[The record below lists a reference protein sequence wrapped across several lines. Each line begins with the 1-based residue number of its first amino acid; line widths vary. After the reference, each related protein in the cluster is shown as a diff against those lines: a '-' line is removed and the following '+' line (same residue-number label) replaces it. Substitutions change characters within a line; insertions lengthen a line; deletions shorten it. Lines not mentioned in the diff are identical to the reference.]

1 MILAFNNLCK
11 NVENI
16 KLLVIGS
23 YNTNDSYY
31 KEIKKIANRNVKFTG
46 YIPHEE
52 LSNILSIGYCG
63 IAPTVHLKKNYIND
77 EYVGVIEGFN
87 LTVVEYLGMG
97 IPVVISNSGGMPE
110 LITDDCGI
118 IVSSIEDDI
127 VKELENALY
136 RVIFERKY
144 NKNNILKRAKMFSKE
159 KYVNTFKRYIGEL
172 YD

>member
-1 MILAFNNLCK
+1 M
-11 NVENI
+11 
-16 KLLVIGS
+16 
-23 YNTNDSYY
+23 
-31 KEIKKIANRNVKFTG
+31 
-46 YIPHEE
+46 
-52 LSNILSIGYCG
+52 
-63 IAPTVHLKKNYIND
+63 KKNYIND

-118 IVSSIEDDI
+118 IVSSLEDDI

>member
-1 MILAFNNLCK
+1 MK
-11 NVENI
+11 
-16 KLLVIGS
+16 
-23 YNTNDSYY
+23 Y
-31 KEIKKIANRNVKFTG
+31 TG
-46 YIPHEE
+46 YIPHED

-118 IVSSIEDDI
+118 IVSSLEDDI
-127 VKELENALY
+127 VKELESGEVPLDDAIN
-136 RVIFERKY
+136 KY
-144 NKNNILKRAKMFSKE
+144 TEAMKLAKECSDKLNKVSE
-159 KYVNTFKRYIGEL
+159 KVNKIMTENGKLEDFTVSE
-172 YD
+172 